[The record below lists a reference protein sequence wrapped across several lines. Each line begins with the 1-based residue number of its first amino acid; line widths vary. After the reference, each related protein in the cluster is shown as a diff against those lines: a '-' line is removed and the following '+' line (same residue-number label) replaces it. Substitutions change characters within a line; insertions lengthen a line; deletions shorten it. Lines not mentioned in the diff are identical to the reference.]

1 MARVLVV
8 DDNAPN
14 RLLLR
19 RILEGHG
26 FEVDEAANGAEA
38 LKLARRQQPA
48 FVISDLLMPVM
59 DGYRLLYHWRD
70 DPALKAIPFI
80 VCTATYKGER
90 ERQLALVMGADEFVI
105 KPVDAESLAAVI
117 QRVQKPGEG
126 NHSQASESSEAG
138 QDVLE
143 EYNKVLIDK
152 LGHKVDQLEQANLQ
166 LFERS
171 QYLQALVENTPESV
185 RVIDFNGAILDTNPA
200 GVSLLEAESRELV
213 LQQSEFDFIE
223 SEFHEAFRQQLEQA
237 QAGESSTVEM
247 KLVNTRGRRRIVE
260 SRAVPLHDAQG
271 DISNC
276 LVLTRDI
283 TRLKYNEA
291 KLREFPAHL
300 ISVQE
305 EERNR
310 IAREIHDNYG
320 QQLAHVAFGIQSIQ
334 NNEFDDPEELNE
346 RLGELRGQIREL
358 SSELQDLSYTLA
370 PIKLAQLGL
379 EGAIENLCREAF
391 RQHDLAV
398 SFSCNDLPEQ
408 IDEAVELSIYRITQ
422 EAIRNIWSHSKASD
436 AVIEL
441 KGMPHARCIS
451 LSIQDDGVG
460 FEYLPEGPSSGMG
473 LINLRERAL
482 SLGGQFSINTKPGE
496 GTRLRVL
503 VPPTNTDNG
512 VAMY

>member
-1 MARVLVV
+1 MARALVV

-19 RILEGHG
+19 RILEAQGID
-26 FEVDEAANGAEA
+26 VDEAADGAEA
-38 LKLARRQQPA
+38 LEQARRQPPA

-59 DGYRLLYHWRD
+59 DGYRLLYHWRE
-70 DPALKAIPFI
+70 DPALKPIPFI

-90 ERQLALVMGADEFVI
+90 ERQLALVMGADAFVI

-117 QRVQKPGEG
+117 QSVLKPEE
-126 NHSQASESSEAG
+126 NNPPQALQSTEEEP
-138 QDVLE
+138 DVLE

-152 LGHKVDQLEQANLQ
+152 LEHKVDQLEQANVE
-166 LFERS
+166 LFERT

-185 RVIDFNGAILDTNPA
+185 RVIDFEGTILDTNPA
-200 GVSLLEAESRELV
+200 GVSLLEAETRESLV
-213 LQQSEFDFIE
+213 QQSEFDFVE
-223 SEFHEAFRQQLEQA
+223 DEFHDAFRQQLA
-237 QAGESSTVEM
+237 QVRSGESSTMEM
-247 KLVNTRGRRRIVE
+247 RLVNTRGRRRIVE

-271 DISNC
+271 EISNC

-320 QQLAHVAFGIQSIQ
+320 QQLAHIAFGLQSIQ
-334 NNEFDDPEELNE
+334 NADSLDPEELNE
-346 RLGELRGQIREL
+346 QLGELRGQIREL

-398 SFSCNDLPEQ
+398 SFACKDLPEE
-408 IDEAVELSIYRITQ
+408 IDDAVELSIYRITQ
-422 EAIRNIWSHSKASD
+422 EAIRNIWSHSKAGD

-451 LSIQDDGVG
+451 LTIQDDGVG
-460 FEYLPEGPSSGMG
+460 FDYAPDGPSSGMG

-482 SLGGQFSINTKPGE
+482 SLGGQFSINTRPGE
-496 GTRLRVL
+496 GTTIRVL
-503 VPPTNTDNG
+503 VPPAETENG